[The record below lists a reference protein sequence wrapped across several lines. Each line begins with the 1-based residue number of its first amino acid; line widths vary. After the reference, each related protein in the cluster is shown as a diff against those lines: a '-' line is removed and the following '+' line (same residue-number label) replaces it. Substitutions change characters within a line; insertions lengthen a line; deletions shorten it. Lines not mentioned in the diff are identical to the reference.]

1 MADEAKVRVR
11 LDTTQAKAE
20 LTSLTHEAARTA
32 GRVGTWVRGR
42 VSRGLGMV
50 GLGTAVG
57 TGIAAVRGA
66 TEGGIGDVFSE
77 ALSPIGAQLERALLG
92 DLSLDAR
99 ASKAA
104 REETISAFGAIAGAQ
119 NRIPPEARSYF
130 AAIKGLRMQEETGR
144 RLFESNTDF
153 FGPGIGDVLGRIMTG
168 IGELLSKAVD
178 ELANRLNPFK

>member
-11 LDTTQAKAE
+11 LDTSQAKAE
-20 LTSLTHEAARTA
+20 LDNLTHDAAKTA
-32 GRVGTWVRGR
+32 GKVGSWVRGK
-42 VSRGLGMV
+42 VSRGLGLV

-57 TGIAAVRGA
+57 TGIAAIRGA

-77 ALSPIGAQLERALLG
+77 ALSPLGTQLERALLG

-104 REETISAFGAIAGAQ
+104 REETIQAFGAIAGAQ
-119 NRIPPEARSYF
+119 NRVPPEARSYF
-130 AAIKGLRMQEETGR
+130 AAIKGLRMQEENGR
-144 RLFESNTDF
+144 RLFEANTDF
-153 FGPGIGDVLGRIMTG
+153 FGPGIGDVLGRIMQG

-178 ELANRLNPFK
+178 QLADKLNPFK